1 MKLALF
7 QLALGLSLFTPTFAQ
22 DRFFAEIPAEEAD
35 TLSQIVE
42 DDPIPTGG
50 KGNDW
55 ISPVYN
61 QIYQVALPI
70 PPVKSPKQ

>member
-1 MKLALF
+1 MRPALF
-7 QLALGLSLFTPTFAQ
+7 QAALGLSLFIPTLAQ
-22 DRFFAEIPAEEAD
+22 DRFFTEIPAEEAN

-42 DDPIPTGG
+42 DDPVPAAG
-50 KGNDW
+50 KGQDW

-70 PPVKSPKQ
+70 PPVKQPKQ